1 MYVSSNSLEG
11 ALANAFGDN
20 FLDDSCRP
28 AWKTDAKTQSFP
40 KRSNGVRSSSESF
53 FKKAFWNRPLF
64 LAKLLRHDN
73 AETSDFFEWSPPTN
87 IERFFFMAVHLAYIL
102 MFYLIFDVAYIQT
115 FLCDIFSGIPSDTI
129 SDEQTDILSADIVTF
144 YLTPIPTCYP
154 KFYLTYAWIRILTLF
169 FIWYSI
175 ERFNYMTGVLTYLY
189 FCHSVRNLSC
199 VLSRFWHS
207 VWGADKISSWKC
219 VGWAPRDTGS
229 CGPRL
234 RKGTNRVKA
243 HQAGK
248 AGIKPALISRDP
260 RLVRNNMYFS

>member
-1 MYVSSNSLEG
+1 MLLGTTFWMIAAAPLEK
-11 ALANAFGDN
+11 
-20 FLDDSCRP
+20 P
-28 AWKTDAKTQSFP
+28 TQKLNLSP

-175 ERFNYMTGVLTYLY
+175 ERFNYTGVLTYLY

-219 VGWAPRDTGS
+219 VGWAPRDTGV
-229 CGPRL
+229 L
-234 RKGTNRVKA
+234 RASAPER
-243 HQAGK
+243 H
-248 AGIKPALISRDP
+248 KPSEGAPSWQSWHKTSFNL
-260 RLVRNNMYFS
+260 

>member
-28 AWKTDAKTQSFP
+28 AWKTDVKTQSFP
-40 KRSNGVRSSSESF
+40 KKKQWCAELFWIVLQKSFLKQTFVFSEAIAAWQCRN
-53 FKKAFWNRPLF
+53 KWF
-64 LAKLLRHDN
+64 L
-73 AETSDFFEWSPPTN
+73 WVIPTN
-87 IERFFFMAVHLAYIL
+87 KHWAFFFMAVHLAYIL

-129 SDEQTDILSADIVTF
+129 SDEQTDILSANIVTF

-154 KFYLTYAWIRILTLF
+154 KFYLTYAWIRILTLL

-219 VGWAPRDTGS
+219 VGWAPRDTGV
-229 CGPRL
+229 L
-234 RKGTNRVKA
+234 RASAPER
-243 HQAGK
+243 H
-248 AGIKPALISRDP
+248 KPSEGAPSWQSWHKTSFNL
-260 RLVRNNMYFS
+260 